1 MHHHLMFDIEDAKLE
16 KHSVT
21 ISGHRTSISLEKC
34 FWRHLRKEAIDRN
47 LSVNELV
54 RQLDEARAGSLSGAI
69 RAFVL
74 QSIEHRLANQQE
86 FD

>member
-1 MHHHLMFDIEDAKLE
+1 MYDLKDATLE

-21 ISGHRTSISLEKC
+21 LSGHRTSISLEVC
-34 FWRHLRKEAIDRN
+34 FWRHLRRIANVRG

-54 RQLDEARAGSLSGAI
+54 RQLDEARDGSLSGAI

-74 QSIEHRLANQQE
+74 QTLEREHSGN
-86 FD
+86 

>member
-1 MHHHLMFDIEDAKLE
+1 MITRMYDLDDARLE

-21 ISGHRTSISLEKC
+21 LAGHRTSISLEVC
-34 FWRHLRKEAIDRN
+34 FWRHLKRIAEKEA

-54 RQLDEARAGSLSGAI
+54 RQLDEARDGSLSGAI

-74 QSIEHRLANQQE
+74 QTLERESRTHTT
-86 FD
+86 

>member
-1 MHHHLMFDIEDAKLE
+1 MISPMYDLDDARLE

-21 ISGHRTSISLEKC
+21 LAGHRTSISLEVC
-34 FWRHLRKEAIDRN
+34 FWRHLKRIASGQD

-54 RQLDEARAGSLSGAI
+54 RQLDEARDGSLSGAI

-74 QSIEHRLANQQE
+74 QTLERESGKPSA
-86 FD
+86 

>member
-1 MHHHLMFDIEDAKLE
+1 MITPMYDLDDARLE

-21 ISGHRTSISLEKC
+21 LAGHRTSISLEVC
-34 FWRHLRKEAIDRN
+34 FWRHLKRIAEKQS

-54 RQLDEARAGSLSGAI
+54 RQLDEARDGSLSGAI

-74 QSIEHRLANQQE
+74 QTLERESRT
-86 FD
+86 

>member
-1 MHHHLMFDIEDAKLE
+1 MIICMYDLDDARLE

-21 ISGHRTSISLEKC
+21 LSGHRTSISLEVC
-34 FWRHLRKEAIDRN
+34 FWRHLKRIAATQD

-54 RQLDEARAGSLSGAI
+54 RQLDEARDGSLSGAI

-74 QSIEHRLANQQE
+74 QTLEKEGQGSGLA
-86 FD
+86 